1 VTQGAREDRTVLDTI
16 RSLERWLD
24 AHAWKAYEPHDGLN
38 TPVRA
43 LLGRNRTALL
53 ALKQL
58 VMRSPIN
65 LRPLLG
71 IPRQTSP
78 EAVGFFS
85 RGYVRLHQALG
96 AAGDRHRAE
105 QHLDA
110 LARRAEPGYSGPCWG
125 NQFDYITRF
134 FYLPRGTPIVV
145 WTAHNAHA
153 FLDAYEHFG
162 DSRWLDVGA
171 GAAAFIQR
179 ELVREADGA
188 LYISYVP
195 TGPHPVHNA
204 NALGAGL
211 LARVGALTGR
221 TDLVELA
228 RRAIEY
234 TVACQRPDGSWWYG
248 EAPSLRWVDNFH
260 TGYVLESLL
269 VYETCS
275 GDPSFASSMARGLEY
290 YVATF
295 FLPDGTPRYYSDR
308 TYPLDI
314 QCAAQGIET
323 LRLFSGSRPA
333 LAARARQVADWAIRH
348 LRDPSGYFHFRR
360 ARRWTTKVPLLHWG
374 QATMFSALAGLLPR
388 QVQD

>member
-1 VTQGAREDRTVLDTI
+1 VTPAAQEDRTVLEAI

-24 AHAWKAYEPHDGLN
+24 AHDWEAYEPHDGLD

-58 VMRSPIN
+58 VMRSPVN
-65 LRPLLG
+65 LRPLLR

-78 EAVGFFS
+78 EALGFFA
-85 RGYVRLHQALG
+85 RGYIRLHQALG
-96 AAGDRHRAE
+96 MIQDRQRAE
-105 QHLDA
+105 RHLEA
-110 LARRAEPGYSGPCWG
+110 LAQRSESGYSGHCWG

-153 FLDAYEHFG
+153 FLDAYEHVG
-162 DSRWLDVGA
+162 DPRWLDVA
-171 GAAAFIQR
+171 VSAATFIQR
-179 ELVREADGA
+179 DLVREADGT

-195 TGPHPVHNA
+195 TGAHPVHNA
-204 NALGAGL
+204 NVLGAGL

-221 TDLVELA
+221 TEFVSVA
-228 RRAIEY
+228 RRAVEY
-234 TVACQRPDGSWWYG
+234 TVTHQRPDGSWWYG

-269 VYETCS
+269 IYQMCS
-275 GDPSFASSMARGLEY
+275 GDRSFDPSVALGLDY
-290 YVATF
+290 YVRTF
-295 FLPDGTPRYYSDR
+295 FLPDGTPRYYADR

-314 QCAAQGIET
+314 QCAAQSIET
-323 LRLFSGSRPA
+323 LRLFSASTPA
-333 LAARARQVADWAIRH
+333 LAARARQVAGWAIRH
-348 LRDPSGYFHFRR
+348 LRDPAGYFYFRR
-360 ARRWTTKVPLLHWG
+360 SRRWTARVPLLHWG
-374 QATMFSALAGLLPR
+374 QATMFSALAGLLQPEAR
-388 QVQD
+388 D